1 MSARRLPF
9 VILGV
14 SGCFT
19 VAGIVLIAVT
29 LSVPQSA
36 TDWGFRGFTALF
48 AITFSTVGWVITR
61 RQPGNALGWLFA
73 SVGLLSAA
81 AVLCQGYAIVGE
93 LARPGSLPLAVWAAW
108 LYSWMWVPTITLAG
122 VHALLLFPDG
132 HLPGPGWRVVAW
144 LGASLAAVVS
154 LGIALA
160 PGPLQNF
167 AALKNPIGAG
177 PNIDP
182 AIQAAAIGGLG
193 ATMAAAASSLV
204 LRYRSSTGIERQQL
218 KWIAFAAVLVAVSI
232 APSGLIANSAGIPA
246 KLAQLLVIV
255 AFASVPVAVGI
266 AVLRYRLYDI
276 DLLINRTVVY
286 GSVTVVLAA
295 LFAGANIGVQRLLE
309 SVTGQSSD
317 LVTGGLAVAAA
328 LSFGPMRRAVRPIVD
343 RLLPSRALLTL
354 LFVDIVGSTQ
364 AIVELGDARWQALLA
379 RFRGVVRQE
388 LARHAGREV
397 NTAGDGFF
405 ATFDRPG
412 DGLRCAW
419 AMRGAVRALGLE
431 TRTGMHLG
439 ECEMRGEEV
448 TGLAVHTAAR
458 VMTAATEGEILIS
471 DPLRAA
477 LAGTDLTLDERGVHA
492 LKGVPG
498 EWALYA
504 VEEFAGAGS

>member
-1 MSARRLPF
+1 MSTRRLPS
-9 VILGV
+9 VILGL
-14 SGCFT
+14 SGGFT
-19 VAGIVLIAVT
+19 VAGIVLIGVT
-29 LSVPQSA
+29 LSVPQSP

-48 AITFSTVGWVITR
+48 AITFSTVGWVIAR
-61 RQPGNALGWLFA
+61 RQPGNALGWLFGT
-73 SVGLLSAA
+73 VGLLSAA
-81 AVLCQGYAIVGE
+81 AVLCQGYAIFGE
-93 LARPGSLPLAVWAAW
+93 IAHPGSLPLAVWAAW
-108 LYSWMWVPTITLAG
+108 LYSWVWVPTITLAG

-132 HLPGPGWRVVAW
+132 HLSGPGWRVVAW
-144 LGASLAAVVS
+144 LGASLAVVVS
-154 LGIALA
+154 VGIGLA

-167 AALKNPIGAG
+167 AALHNPIGAG
-177 PNIDP
+177 PTIDP
-182 AIQAAAIGGLG
+182 AVQAAALGVLG

-204 LRYRSSTGIERQQL
+204 LRFRNSTGIARQQL
-218 KWIAFAAVLVAVSI
+218 KWIAFAAVLVAISI
-232 APSGLIANSAGIPA
+232 APSGLYSNSTGIPA

-255 AFASVPVAVGI
+255 AFAWVPVAVGI
-266 AVLRYRLYDI
+266 AVLRYRLFDI
-276 DLLINRTVVY
+276 DLLINRTAVY

-317 LVTGGLAVAAA
+317 LVTAGLAVAAA
-328 LSFGPMRRAVRPIVD
+328 LSFGPMRRALRPIVD

-388 LARHAGREV
+388 LGRHGGREV
-397 NTAGDGFF
+397 NTAGDAFF
-405 ATFDRPG
+405 ATFDRPEG
-412 DGLRCAW
+412 GLRCAW
-419 AMRGAVRALGLE
+419 AMRGGVRALGLE

-439 ECEMRGEEV
+439 ECEMRGDEV

-458 VMTAATEGEILIS
+458 VMSAAREGEILIS

-477 LAGTDLTLDERGVHA
+477 LAGTDLTLDDRGVHA

-504 VEEFAGAGS
+504 VEGFAAAGS

>member
-1 MSARRLPF
+1 MSARRLPS
-9 VILGV
+9 VILGL
-14 SGCFT
+14 SGAFT
-19 VAGIVLIAVT
+19 VVGLGLIGVT

-36 TDWGFRGFTALF
+36 LDWGFRGFPALF
-48 AITFSTVGWVITR
+48 ALTFSTVGWVIAR
-61 RQPGNALGWLFA
+61 RQPGNALGWLFG

-81 AVLCQGYAIVGE
+81 AVFCQGYAFFGAI
-93 LARPGSLPLAVWAAW
+93 AHPGSLPLAVWAAW
-108 LYSWMWVPTITLAG
+108 LYSWTWIPTITLAG
-122 VHALLLFPDG
+122 VHALLVFPDG
-132 HLPGPGWRVVAW
+132 HFPGPGWRVVAW
-144 LGASLAAVVS
+144 LGAAIAAVVS
-154 LGIALA
+154 AGIALT

-167 AALKNPIGAG
+167 AALQNPIGVG
-177 PNIDP
+177 PTIDP
-182 AIQAAAIGGLG
+182 AIQAAGIGALG
-193 ATMAAAASSLV
+193 ATMAAAAFSLV
-204 LRYRSSTGIERQQL
+204 LRFRSSTGMARQQL
-218 KWIAFAAVLVAVSI
+218 KWIAFAAVLVAVSL
-232 APSGLIANSAGIPA
+232 APSGLYSNSTGIIA

-276 DLLINRTVVY
+276 DLLINRTAVY

-317 LVTGGLAVAAA
+317 LVTAGLAVTAA
-328 LSFGPMRRAVRPIVD
+328 LSFAPLRRAVRPIVD

-379 RFRGVVRQE
+379 RFRTVVRQE
-388 LARHAGREV
+388 LGRHDGREV
-397 NTAGDGFF
+397 NTAGDAFF
-405 ATFDRPG
+405 ATFDRPVA
-412 DGLRCAW
+412 GLHCAW
-419 AMRGAVRALGLE
+419 AIRGAVRALGLE

-439 ECEMRGEEV
+439 ECEMRGDEV

-458 VMTAATEGEILIS
+458 VMSAAREGEILIS
-471 DPLRAA
+471 GPLRAA
-477 LAGTDLTLDERGVHA
+477 LADTDLTLEDRGVHS

-504 VEEFAGAGS
+504 VEGFAAAGS

>member
-1 MSARRLPF
+1 MSARRLPS
-9 VILGV
+9 VILGL
-14 SGCFT
+14 SGGFT
-19 VAGIVLIAVT
+19 VAGIVLIGVT
-29 LSVPQSA
+29 LSVPQST

-48 AITFSTVGWVITR
+48 AITFSTVGWVIAR

-81 AVLCQGYAIVGE
+81 AVLCQGYAIFGE
-93 LARPGSLPLAVWAAW
+93 LAHPGSLPLAVWAAW

-122 VHALLLFPDG
+122 VHALLIFPDG
-132 HLPGPGWRVVAW
+132 HLPAPRWRVVAW
-144 LGASLAAVVS
+144 LGTSLAAVVS
-154 LGIALA
+154 AGIALA

-167 AALKNPIGAG
+167 AALQNPIGVG
-177 PNIDP
+177 PTIDP
-182 AIQAAAIGGLG
+182 AVQAAGIGGLG
-193 ATMAAAASSLV
+193 ATMAAAAYSLV
-204 LRYRSSTGIERQQL
+204 LRYRNSTGIERQQL
-218 KWIAFAAVLVAVSI
+218 KWIAFAAVLVAISL
-232 APSGLIANSAGIPA
+232 APSGLYVNSAGIPG

-388 LARHAGREV
+388 LARHGGREV
-397 NTAGDGFF
+397 NTAGDAFF

-419 AMRGAVRALGLE
+419 AIRGAVRALGLE

-458 VMTAATEGEILIS
+458 VMSAASEGEILIS
-471 DPLRAA
+471 DPLRSA
-477 LAGTDLTLDERGVHA
+477 LGATDLSLDERGVHA

-504 VEEFAGAGS
+504 VEGFAGTGS